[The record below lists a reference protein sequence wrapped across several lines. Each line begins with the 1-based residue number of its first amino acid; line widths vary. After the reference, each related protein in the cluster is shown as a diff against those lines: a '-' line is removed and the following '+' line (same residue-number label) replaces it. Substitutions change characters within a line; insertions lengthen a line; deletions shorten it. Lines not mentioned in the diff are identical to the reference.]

1 MRRPLR
7 WLASLL
13 KLQRQVRL
21 VTFVLPS
28 HYWYRAAL
36 AICKLQG
43 ALNGLLGG
51 NRVLTEAV
59 MLDHWLWELTVA
71 GPFPIPWILT
81 GAEII
86 AAADKKIGSIYCW
99 IHEPLVEFCLLPYV
113 EGGYP
118 DLTVVADE
126 GRIVD
131 SDRLLVAGLK
141 KRLTAIP
148 ANRYALGRVR
158 RTLQEGMPIV
168 CLADPHMGGPLIP
181 LVLQL
186 AGRVGARVIFQW
198 AVRRPDGTIDVTF
211 INAPRP
217 YCENEEAV
225 QENLAFLR
233 AAQQRSLARLGLTDN
248 NLT

>member
-13 KLQRQVRL
+13 KLQRQVRF

-28 HYWYRAAL
+28 RYWYHAAL
-36 AICKLQG
+36 TSSKLQG
-43 ALNGLLGG
+43 VLTGLLGG

-59 MLDHWLWELTVA
+59 MLDHWLRELTSV
-71 GPFPIPWILT
+71 GPFPIPWTLT

-86 AAADKKIGSIYCW
+86 AAADEKIGSICCW
-99 IHEPLVEFCLLPYV
+99 IHEPLVEFPLRPWV
-113 EGGYP
+113 EGNYP
-118 DLTVVADE
+118 DLTVVADQ
-126 GRIVD
+126 GRIVG
-131 SDRLLVAGLK
+131 SDQLLVTGLK

-148 ANRYALGRVR
+148 ASRYALGRVR

-168 CLADPHMGGPLIP
+168 CLADTHMGGPLIP

-233 AAQQRSLARLGLTDN
+233 AAQQRALTRLGLTDN
-248 NLT
+248 NPT